1 MNTQLKVMVI
11 DDHLLQ
17 ATVLTQILSR
27 YCTQVMSFNCVD
39 EAAQCVQEQHFDLI
53 FCDLQMPGKDGIDMM
68 GVLDN
73 INYQGRVVLVS
84 AMELS
89 IISAVQAMC
98 EGFSFQVLGKL
109 PKPYE
114 EKDVVDLLLQIKDEK
129 VKRVTFS
136 KPIEVSDQEFLLAL
150 AEGSVKNYYQP
161 LVDVLT
167 GEVLGY
173 EALARWNH
181 PIYGVLPPNYFLP
194 IVERCRLSGELFQA
208 VLSNVIYDIK
218 HRGLMQNVSINADHE
233 NLEDPTFSHCFL
245 QQCLESEIDPSQ
257 ITVEITERDT
267 FQTSESLYK
276 NLLKLRM
283 NGVTVSIDDFGTG
296 SSTFEKLAQLPF
308 NELKIDR
315 SFVQG
320 VECDVKKQ
328 NIIIAIC
335 ALAKSLNIRLVA
347 EGIEDE
353 TTLQTVRK
361 YGIDLCQ
368 GFYFDKPMPLES
380 ITILKEIKK

>member
-1 MNTQLKVMVI
+1 MNTQLNVMVI
-11 DDHLLQ
+11 DDHPLQ
-17 ATVLTQILSR
+17 TTILTQILDR
-27 YCTQVMSFNCVD
+27 YCAQAIPFNCVD
-39 EAAQCVQEQHFDLI
+39 AAIQSVQEQHFDVI
-53 FCDLQMPGKDGIDMM
+53 FCDIQMPGKDGIDMM
-68 GVLDN
+68 EMLDEVQ
-73 INYQGRVVLVS
+73 YQGQVVLVS
-84 AMELS
+84 AMELT
-89 IISAVQAMC
+89 IISAVRAMC
-98 EGFSFQVLGKL
+98 EGFSFEVLGKL
-109 PKPYE
+109 PKPYDE
-114 EKDVVDLLLQIKDEK
+114 NEVVDLLGKIRDEK
-129 VKRVTFS
+129 AKQVSFAQ
-136 KPIEVSDQEFLLAL
+136 PIEVEDQEFLFAL
-150 AEGSVKNYYQP
+150 AEGRVKNYYQP
-161 LVDVLT
+161 LVDVQS

-181 PIYGVLPPNYFLP
+181 PIYGVLPPHYFLP

-208 VLSNVIYDIK
+208 VLSNVIYDMK
-218 HRGLMQNVSINADHE
+218 HRGLTQNVSINVDHE
-233 NLEDPTFSHCFL
+233 NLEDTAFSHYFL

-257 ITVEITERDT
+257 ITIEITERDT
-267 FQTSESLYK
+267 FQTSASLYK

-320 VECDVKKQ
+320 VECDIKKR
-328 NIIIAIC
+328 NIVVAIC

-353 TTLQTVRK
+353 VTLQAIRE

-368 GFYFDKPMPLES
+368 GFYIDKPMPLEA
-380 ITILKEIKK
+380 ITILNERYE